1 MKNST
6 SLWIR
11 FGVAIILLMH
21 SIPGMF
27 TGGIHDFGKDYLD
40 QIGFAPFGI
49 PLAWGIKLSHVFAA
63 GALVANR
70 FIAWAVFITIVV
82 LIMGIVLVHFKE
94 GWYVVGGGRNGMEFN
109 FLLIVVLAQIYLN
122 EKEEIKNF

>member
-1 MKNST
+1 MKNAT
-6 SLWIR
+6 SIWLR
-11 FGVAIILLMH
+11 YGVAIILLMH

-27 TGGIHDFGKDYLD
+27 NGGIHDFGEQYLD
-40 QIGFAPFGI
+40 QIGCAPLGI

-63 GALVANR
+63 AALVTNR
-70 FIAWAVFITIVV
+70 FITWAVSITIFV

-122 EKEEIKNF
+122 ERKIN